1 MERWAVTAH
10 LRAAVS
16 CDFQELCG
24 FNSNSDEKELSSKA
38 IEKNKKAV
46 LLLVLTIK
54 QFENPFAFNA
64 DSKKELHNTGTG
76 SIVTKEMREDISNV
90 KVCGKESTIKYL
102 NERLKYQSVSF
113 WDTLYKLQMKTFST
127 EEKPLKVIQKKKHL
141 ILLRLSI
148 TFL

>member
-1 MERWAVTAH
+1 MERWSVTAH

-24 FNSNSDEKELSSKA
+24 FNSNSDEKELSSKT
-38 IEKNKKAV
+38 IEESKKAV
-46 LLLVLTIK
+46 SLLVLTIK

-64 DSKKELHNTGTG
+64 HSKKELHNIGTG
-76 SIVTKEMREDISNV
+76 SIVIKEMREDISNV

-102 NERLKYQSVSF
+102 NERLKDQSVSF

-127 EEKPLKVIQKKKHL
+127 AEKPLKVIQKKKHL
-141 ILLRLSI
+141 ILSRLSI
-148 TFL
+148 TFF

>member
-24 FNSNSDEKELSSKA
+24 FNSNSDEKELSSKT
-38 IEKNKKAV
+38 IEENKKAV
-46 LLLVLTIK
+46 SLLVLTIT

-64 DSKKELHNTGTG
+64 G

-102 NERLKYQSVSF
+102 NERLKDQSVSF